1 MTAFNRSFFM
11 KKYVFLLLLLVS
23 VNSASPASKPH
34 NKFLEVL
41 GHVKMLTGF
50 AFIPA
55 GLLAAG
61 YSSAERWDYLHKSDP
76 SQRKDLS
83 IFAPIDPL
91 YLSLGSIWLGV
102 TLICWGAQD
111 VRDSKETS
119 SENFE

>member
-1 MTAFNRSFFM
+1 M
-11 KKYVFLLLLLVS
+11 KKYAFLLLLLVS
-23 VNSASPASKPH
+23 VNSAMPAPKPK

-50 AFIPA
+50 GLIPA

-61 YSSAERWDYLHKSDP
+61 YSSADRWDYLHKSDS

-83 IFAPIDPL
+83 IFAPIDPFYL
-91 YLSLGSIWLGV
+91 YLGSLFVGI

-111 VRDSKETS
+111 VQNSQETS
-119 SENFE
+119 NENFE